1 MYYDMAEE
9 RMNET
14 INILKDNLI
23 QVRTGRANTSILN
36 DVNVDYYGAMTP
48 LKQIAGLAVSE
59 GTQIVVNPYDA
70 NSLKDIEKAIH
81 QADLGLNPINDG
93 KVIRINIP
101 SLTEEVR
108 RDVVKNVSKMGEESK
123 VAIRNI
129 RRDANSDISKD
140 EDFTEDQEHLELK
153 RIQDLTDKFTA
164 QIDDLIK
171 KKSDEVMTI

>member
-1 MYYDMAEE
+1 M
-9 RMNET
+9 
-14 INILKDNLI
+14 
-23 QVRTGRANTSILN
+23 
-36 DVNVDYYGAMTP
+36 MTASN
-48 LKQIAGLAVSE
+48 QIASLSVVE
-59 GTQIVVNPYDA
+59 GSQIVVNPYDS
-70 NSLKDIEKAIH
+70 NSLKDGEKAIH

-108 RDVVKNVSKMGEESK
+108 KNVVKDVSKMGEESK

-140 EDFTEDQEHLELK
+140 GDYTEDQEHSELK